1 MWGNSQRTTT
11 FVSATQLTATITAA
25 DLAGGAVVQV
35 SVQDAAL
42 TTYSLP
48 FTVIGQPPTI
58 TNSAPPTAPVNSA
71 SAITITVTGT
81 NFNSNSKVLMNPD
94 VGGTALTTNF
104 VTSTQLTAAVPTT
117 FMAQFGSTNSVGVQ
131 NPAPGGGTTVTTQ
144 TVTLPTFTVTAA
156 APANDN
162 FASAINITST
172 SFTDTKDSSGATT
185 QTSDPSLALFSTCVP
200 SGSGQSNTI
209 WYKVV
214 P

>member
-42 TTYSLP
+42 TTNSLP

-104 VTSTQLTAAVPTT
+104 DQYA
-117 FMAQFGSTNSVGVQ
+117 TNS
-131 NPAPGGGTTVTTQ
+131 
-144 TVTLPTFTVTAA
+144 
-156 APANDN
+156 
-162 FASAINITST
+162 
-172 SFTDTKDSSGATT
+172 
-185 QTSDPSLALFSTCVP
+185 
-200 SGSGQSNTI
+200 SGSNHLYGAVWQHELGRRSEPSTRRWHNGHHPDCYI
-209 WYKVV
+209 ADVYGDCRCAC
-214 P
+214 